1 MKTITHQEM
10 DALCKNGRAI
20 DSKGGY
26 PAVVLHPDDTVTKIW
41 ARKKSLLSSAT
52 IWPYSTR
59 FINNAENLAQRG
71 VNVPKTLSHAKL
83 ENSRVRIV
91 TYQSLPGTSIRD
103 LLHNAPQ
110 NVDIPALCRYFLELH
125 DKGIYY
131 RTIHLG
137 NIIQLPDHQGFG
149 LIDFTDVHFS
159 KKPLSLKRR
168 ASNISVPVRKRYI
181 QDVQAI
187 EKAGLPNLIETYLD
201 LLNPAPEEKQLFLS
215 YLQSLHK

>member
-26 PAVVLHPDDTVTKIW
+26 PAVILHPDDTVSKIW
-41 ARKKSLLSSAT
+41 ARKKNFLSSAT

-59 FINNAENLAQRG
+59 FINNAEKLARRG
-71 VNVPKTLSHAKL
+71 VSVPKILDHAKL
-83 ENSRVRIV
+83 ENSPVRIV

-103 LLHNAPQ
+103 LLLNSPQ
-110 NVDIPALCRYFLELH
+110 SVDIPALCRYYLELH

-149 LIDFTDVHFS
+149 LIDFTDVQFS

-168 ASNISVPVRKRYI
+168 ASNIAVPVRKRYLP
-181 QDVQAI
+181 DVQAI
-187 EKAGLPNLIETYLD
+187 EKAGLPNLIDTYLD
-201 LLNPAPEEKQLFLS
+201 LLNPPPEERQLFLTH
-215 YLQSLHK
+215 LKNLHK